1 MKHSWRW
8 LGRQENLQH
17 QRGTGKGWTRP
28 EFKEMEINRE
38 LQSNSLETVFWIFL
52 TKGQREGGREGGE
65 KRQGERERDRERRG
79 AGRGGGREG
88 VGGEGWEGAGTGG
101 GSWGTDI

>member
-1 MKHSWRW
+1 
-8 LGRQENLQH
+8 
-17 QRGTGKGWTRP
+17 
-28 EFKEMEINRE
+28 MEINRE

-79 AGRGGGREG
+79 AGRGGGKGGSRRGG
-88 VGGEGWEGAGTGG
+88 VGR
-101 GSWGTDI
+101 SRDRWGKLGDRYMK